1 MGLFR
6 SFLFAPGS
14 EIRKAEKALTC
25 GADAVIFDLEDAVAM
40 SEKAAARKIIADLL
54 RKPRPCL
61 AYVRVNGVATGL
73 TFDDLKAVVIN
84 GLDGAVLPKTES
96 ADDIEKVD
104 RLISELETKR
114 EIPAG
119 QVDLMPLIETARGLW
134 YAESIMKGSRRIRR
148 VAFGSGDFI
157 FDLGGEW
164 CNNGLEVIYAR
175 SRLVVASRVA
185 GIEQPIDAVFPD
197 IKDDDGLL
205 NDARLGRRLGFQG
218 KLVIHPRQVESVNS
232 AYSPTLEEVENAR
245 RVIAAFDDAEKQ
257 GLAAIQLDGKMIDY
271 PVVTKARQLIARA
284 EAIAKKSQHAYGEKI
299 CLQTRSQ
306 KN

>member
-1 MGLFR
+1 MIDLGLFR

-14 EIRKAEKALTC
+14 EIRKAEKALHC

-40 SEKAAARKIIADLL
+40 SEKAAARKFVVELL
-54 RKPRPCL
+54 KKQRPCL
-61 AYVRVNGVATGL
+61 AYVRVNGISTGL
-73 TFDDLKAVVIN
+73 AFDDLETVVLP
-84 GLDGAVLPKTES
+84 GLDGVVLPKTES
-96 ADDIEKVD
+96 AEDVEKVD
-104 RLISELETKR
+104 WFVSKLETKR
-114 EIPAG
+114 KIPVG
-119 QVDLMPLIETARGLW
+119 QIDLMPLIETARGLW
-134 YAESIMKGSRRIRR
+134 YAESIMKGSKRIRR

-197 IKDDDGLL
+197 IKDDDGLW

-218 KLVIHPRQVESVNS
+218 KLVIHPRQVEPVNS
-232 AYSPTLEEVENAR
+232 AYSPTPEEVENAR
-245 RVIAAFDDAEKQ
+245 RVIAAFAEAEKQ

-284 EAIAKKSQHAYGEKI
+284 EAIAKKSQH
-299 CLQTRSQ
+299 S
-306 KN
+306 